1 MQAAAILSSSS
12 LNATSSNTFNS
23 GSPDPLEIGIVVT
36 YTGDNAGVSGY
47 VHDQYLGAE
56 SIVRFNPTF
65 ITSGPFAS
73 NYSSPSHAM
82 ASYVAIGA
90 MAGYVDSRTG
100 IGVDHHIDP
109 NLKGGDGCKI
119 FAFDTSK
126 FFTAGGLKTK
136 TTSIRIEAD
145 VRDRKSVV

>member
-1 MQAAAILSSSS
+1 
-12 LNATSSNTFNS
+12 
-23 GSPDPLEIGIVVT
+23 
-36 YTGDNAGVSGY
+36 
-47 VHDQYLGAE
+47 
-56 SIVRFNPTF
+56 
-65 ITSGPFAS
+65 
-73 NYSSPSHAM
+73 M

-145 VRDRKSVV
+145 VSHSHNTDFISGFECFVGGESGSFGAGAGGGYDIRYRRNPIRI